1 MQPLQQGKR
10 MDECALHQSLLCP
23 DTYPEKTGPISFL
36 ETHIS
41 RLYFTDSHVYKIK
54 KPLDLGFLN
63 FTTLERRLFF
73 CQEEIRL
80 NRRFCLDTYLD
91 VIPIRAMG
99 TRLILDGEEGDI
111 VEYAVRMK
119 RLPKE
124 RMLDV
129 LLDRNDPALADEMDR
144 LGSHLAKI
152 HQKAPPVSEI
162 APSLHDRDSIQSNWQ
177 ENFRQTE
184 PFADR
189 TIPTTGLR
197 ICQERLEKLMAVDR
211 NLFEQRE
218 RNGFVREVHGDLH
231 TEHICLTRP
240 VRIYDCIEF
249 NQRFRI
255 SDVLSDLAF
264 LLMDLEFRGRRDLS
278 QRLLDTYLAH
288 SGPHEGHATLLTFY
302 KIYRAWVR
310 GKVESIAMNQ
320 HEPGEEAFRA
330 ARELACREFNLAMG
344 YLTTPFLLITCGLMG
359 TGKSVV
365 SRKLSHAT
373 GATLLQSDSLRKQ
386 LAGLAPGEKAQVPF
400 ATGIYTQE
408 MTDRTYDELIVHA
421 ADELN
426 RGNSV
431 IADASFAQT
440 KHRLKMEKLAR
451 NHSADFLLVHVLCE
465 KSTLLKRL
473 AKREIEGRDVSDG
486 RATLLPGQ
494 SATFEK
500 VEENSKTIKVDT
512 TREVEYNVGLIL
524 SQLLKKP
531 EPET

>member
-1 MQPLQQGKR
+1 
-10 MDECALHQSLLCP
+10 MDECALHRSLLCP

-41 RLYFTDSHVYKIK
+41 QLYFTDRHVYKIK

-80 NRRFCLDTYLD
+80 NRRFCQDTYLD
-91 VIPIRAMG
+91 VIPIRVMG
-99 TRLILDGEEGDI
+99 ERLVLNGEEGDI

-129 LLDRNDPALADEMDR
+129 LLERNEPALADEMDR
-144 LGSHLAKI
+144 LGTYLAKI

-162 APSLHDRDSIQSNWQ
+162 APSLRDWDSIQSNWQ

-184 PFADR
+184 PFADQ
-189 TIPTTGLR
+189 TIPAPGLR
-197 ICQERLEKLMAVDR
+197 ISQKTLKKLLAVDR

-231 TEHICLTRP
+231 TEHICLTHP
-240 VRIYDCIEF
+240 VKIYDCIEF

-264 LLMDLEFRGRRDLS
+264 LLMDLEFRGRRDLA
-278 QRLLDTYLAH
+278 QRLLNTYLDH
-288 SGPHEGHATLLTFY
+288 SGTHEGHETLLPFY

-320 HEPGEEAFRA
+320 HEPGEETFQT
-330 ARELACREFNLAMG
+330 ARELACRYFNLAMG

-365 SRKLSHAT
+365 SRKLSQAT
-373 GATLLQSDSLRKQ
+373 GATLLQSDPLRKQ
-386 LAGLAPGEKAQVPF
+386 LAGLVSEEKVQVPF
-400 ATGIYTQE
+400 ATGIYTQK
-408 MTDRTYDELIVHA
+408 MTDRTYDELIIHA
-421 ADELN
+421 ADELS

-440 KHRLKMEKLAR
+440 KHRLTMAEVAR
-451 NHSADFLLVHVLCE
+451 NHSADFLLVHVVCE

-473 AKREIEGRDVSDG
+473 VKREIEGRDVSDG
-486 RATLLPGQ
+486 RAALLPGQ

-500 VEENSKTIKVDT
+500 VEKSPKTIKVDT
-512 TREVEYNVGLIL
+512 TREVEYNIGLIL
-524 SQLLKKP
+524 TQLLKKN
-531 EPET
+531 EPRT